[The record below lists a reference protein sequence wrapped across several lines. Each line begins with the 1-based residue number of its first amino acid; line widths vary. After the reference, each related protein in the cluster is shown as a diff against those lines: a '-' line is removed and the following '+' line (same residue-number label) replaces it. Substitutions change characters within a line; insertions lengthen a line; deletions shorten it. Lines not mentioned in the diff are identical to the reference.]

1 VDQPHACSQ
10 PNLTS
15 SAAPSNKSAPL
26 QHVVSRI
33 EISGFCLAI
42 NDYRGGEYRSFTS
55 DVELDHCT
63 IYVCYSN
70 ARICRPFRAGSF
82 FWMFP
87 GLKPW
92 AKIYSPFGAKT
103 SQTYLSAIPHSTLAT
118 SLKTPQPRQPAPE
131 HNSNII
137 LNSCNFSA
145 NPPNVLFLLKPSPAL
160 ARWVLLPPNEPATY

>member
-1 VDQPHACSQ
+1 MRSDSSFSKALVCAPEGRPGGAIALSPGFQPWKLSNLVFRPERATDHVDQPHACSQ

-70 ARICRPFRAGSF
+70 AAP
-82 FWMFP
+82 
-87 GLKPW
+87 
-92 AKIYSPFGAKT
+92 
-103 SQTYLSAIPHSTLAT
+103 SAPPTRRT
-118 SLKTPQPRQPAPE
+118 GCF
-131 HNSNII
+131 SNK
-137 LNSCNFSA
+137 A
-145 NPPNVLFLLKPSPAL
+145 LLGNAL
-160 ARWVLLPPNEPATY
+160 